1 MLRRPP
7 RLFARAVD
15 ESALEAHAHQPS
27 LHLLLG
33 HTLVMYIELS
43 AQFVRLFFRRSVT
56 QEISTADFRSGQVL
70 QQVRLSQ
77 GRVKLYMKMET
88 TVVAAIHRSLVQW
101 HDIGEGHLPKIIKL
115 DQDFFE
121 HFSKV
126 AHLAIRKPGYVR
138 MGGLRR
144 HKDLIG

>member
-7 RLFARAVD
+7 HLFARAVD
-15 ESALEAHAHQPS
+15 ELALATHAHQPS
-27 LHLLLG
+27 LHLLPG
-33 HTLVMYIELS
+33 HALVMYIELC

-56 QEISTADFRSGQVL
+56 QEIPTANFRSGEVL

-88 TVVAAIHRSLVQW
+88 TVVAAFHRSLVQW

-115 DQDFFE
+115 DQDSF
-121 HFSKV
+121 
-126 AHLAIRKPGYVR
+126 
-138 MGGLRR
+138 
-144 HKDLIG
+144 

>member
-15 ESALEAHAHQPS
+15 ELALAAHAHQPS
-27 LHLLLG
+27 LHLLPG
-33 HTLVMYIELS
+33 HALVVYIELR

-56 QEISTADFRSGQVL
+56 KEISTANFRSGQVL

-88 TVVAAIHRSLVQW
+88 TVVAAIDWSLMKW
-101 HDIGEGHLPKIIKL
+101 HDIGK
-115 DQDFFE
+115 
-121 HFSKV
+121 
-126 AHLAIRKPGYVR
+126 
-138 MGGLRR
+138 
-144 HKDLIG
+144 